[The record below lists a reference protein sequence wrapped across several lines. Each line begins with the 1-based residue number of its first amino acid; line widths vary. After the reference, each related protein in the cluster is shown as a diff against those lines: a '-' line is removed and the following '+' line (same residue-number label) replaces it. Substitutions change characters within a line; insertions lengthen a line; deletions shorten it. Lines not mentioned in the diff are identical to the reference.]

1 MSFFLRLLLLLA
13 PLFLGGCFFEKPLT
27 SGPSESLNTWFLGE
41 WQRTE
46 KNGGT
51 SRALVTPVGNDL
63 YRIQVTLSE
72 KGANTEYDFEAWASK
87 VEDSTFLT
95 LHSLR
100 ASSKVPL
107 GAFVFMHPEMRD
119 QNQIRL
125 RPLHLASSATAT
137 SKELRAE
144 IRARLKDG
152 TLYAEEESSDWQRTA
167 EVYWEKDGKTGVF
180 NPLRYEKRWDT
191 EDLSEAFGKLRT
203 KKSKPAETSQ

>member
-1 MSFFLRLLLLLA
+1 MRFFLRLLLLLA

-46 KNGGT
+46 KTGGT
-51 SRALVTPVGNDL
+51 SRALVTPSGNDM
-63 YRIQVTLSE
+63 YRVQVTLSE
-72 KGANTEYDFEAWASK
+72 KGVKTEYDFEAWTSK
-87 VEDSTFLT
+87 VGDSTFLT

-107 GAFVFMHPEMRD
+107 GAFVFLHPEMRD

-125 RPLHLASSATAT
+125 RPIHLASPKSAT

-152 TLYAEEESSDWQRTA
+152 SLFAEEEASDWQRTA
-167 EVYWEKDGKTGVF
+167 EVYWKKDGETGVF
-180 NPLRYEKRWDT
+180 KPLRYEKRWQT
-191 EDLSEAFGKLRT
+191 EDLRGTYRT
-203 KKSKPAETSQ
+203 QQPKHSKSVGLPH